1 MTTMRRLGLTAKIM
15 CLFATLSLAATA
27 GLLSVLVGGAEVRS
41 IDRRA
46 FSSMELAGSASLLA
60 SRVAHASLLARLEPD
75 AKAAEIT
82 AALDRVEAATG
93 LVDTARAQFIG
104 AMPAE
109 LRDRNGTLNA
119 RIQTFIAFQRDL
131 VEIGRRISPQAAVL
145 EAQAPEARQNAA
157 QIIATTSAIRDELG
171 LDASRTTVLASS
183 RASEVRN
190 RILIMALL
198 LPLATGL
205 LAFFVLRRHLTRPLQ
220 AIMESIRLASASSA
234 VIAVPYCGRADEIGQ
249 LARTVRQL
257 SETRATL
264 VTRETEAELARD
276 HQQFRSRELAR
287 IADEFQ
293 SRLGVLLAE
302 IGESSE
308 TLRAALQDAAVRV
321 TQVSRSSDI
330 AAASVNGAGADANRT
345 AEAAVQM
352 EFVIGQIGA
361 EVERVS
367 SLASAATQQAS
378 GTHALVEQLTDKAG
392 QIREVIA
399 MIEEVAR
406 QTNLLA
412 LNAAIEA
419 ARAGVHGR
427 GFAVVAAEVKTLAGQ
442 TAQAAS
448 VVQQR
453 IAQVDDA
460 LSQAAAAI
468 STIGAGI
475 GNVEQAATEITT
487 MVGSNANLL
496 GSLGDTVSRIS
507 DVTGTAAIAMAEI
520 AEANMQSVAQADMG
534 ALSARDLVQRIAALQ
549 SEAGAFVARLR
560 AA

>member
-1 MTTMRRLGLTAKIM
+1 MRRLGLTAKIM
-15 CLFATLSLAATA
+15 CLFAALSLAAAA
-27 GLLSVLVGGAEVRS
+27 GLVSVLLGGAEVRS
-41 IDRRA
+41 IDRQA
-46 FSSMELAGSASLLA
+46 FSSMALAGSASLLA
-60 SRVAHASLLARLEPD
+60 SRVAHVSLLARLDADAEP
-75 AKAAEIT
+75 KRIE
-82 AALDRVEAATG
+82 AALDQIDAQTD
-93 LVDTARAQFIG
+93 LVDSARAQFIS
-104 AMPAE
+104 AMPAD
-109 LRDRNGTLNA
+109 LREKNGTLNA
-119 RIQTFIAFQRDL
+119 RIQTFIAFQRGL
-131 VEIGRRISPQAAVL
+131 VEIGRRVSVKAAILESQA
-145 EAQAPEARQNAA
+145 EEARQNAA
-157 QIIATTSAIRDELG
+157 QIIATTSAIRDQLG
-171 LDASRTTVLASS
+171 LDASSATVLATS
-183 RASEVRN
+183 RANGIRY
-190 RILIMALL
+190 RILVMALL
-198 LPLATGL
+198 LPLATGFA
-205 LAFFVLRRHLTRPLQ
+205 AFFVLRRHLTRPLR
-220 AIMESIRLASASSA
+220 AIMESIRLATTSSV
-234 VIAVPYCGRADEIGQ
+234 VIEVPHCKRSDEIGQ

-276 HQQFRSRELAR
+276 HQAFRSSELAR

-321 TQVSRSSDI
+321 TQVSKSSDI
-330 AAASVNGAGADANRT
+330 AAASVNGAGAEANRT
-345 AEAAVQM
+345 AEAALQM
-352 EFVIGQIGA
+352 EFIIGQISA

-378 GTHALVEQLTDKAG
+378 GTHALVEHLTGKAG

-427 GFAVVAAEVKTLAGQ
+427 GFAVVASEVKALAGQ
-442 TAQAAS
+442 TAEAAS
-448 VVQQR
+448 VVHRR

-460 LSQAAAAI
+460 LSQAAMAI

-475 GNVEQAATEITT
+475 GSVEQAATEITT
-487 MVGSNANLL
+487 MVGSNAKLL
-496 GSLGDTVSRIS
+496 GSLGETVSRIS

-520 AEANMQSVAQADMG
+520 AEANMQSVGQADMG

-549 SEAGAFVARLR
+549 TEAGAFVARLR

>member
-1 MTTMRRLGLTAKIM
+1 MRRLGLTAKIM
-15 CLFATLSLAATA
+15 CLFAALSLAATA
-27 GLLSVLVGGAEVRS
+27 GLVSVLLGGAEVRS
-41 IDRRA
+41 IDRQA
-46 FSSMELAGSASLLA
+46 FSSMALAGSASLLA
-60 SRVAHASLLARLEPD
+60 SRVAHASLLARLD
-75 AKAAEIT
+75 ADSTSSEIT
-82 AALDRVEAATG
+82 AALEQIDAATE
-93 LVDTARAQFIG
+93 LVDSARAQFIS

-109 LRDRNGTLNA
+109 LRERNPTLNA
-119 RIQTFIAFQRDL
+119 RVQTFIAFQRGL
-131 VEIGRRISPQAAVL
+131 VDIGRRVSVKAALL
-145 EAQAPEARQNAA
+145 EAQAEEARLNAT
-157 QIIATTSAIRDELG
+157 QIIAATSAIRDQLG
-171 LDASRTTVLASS
+171 LDAFATTTLATS
-183 RASEVRN
+183 RAEGVRF
-190 RILIMALL
+190 RILVLALL
-198 LPLATGL
+198 LPLATGG
-205 LAFFVLRRHLTRPLQ
+205 LAFFVLRRHLTRPLR
-220 AIMESIRLASASSA
+220 AIMQSIRLATASSA
-234 VIAVPYCGRADEIGQ
+234 VIEVPYCGRSDEIGE

-276 HQQFRSRELAR
+276 HQQSRSRELAR

-321 TQVSRSSDI
+321 TQVSKSSDI

-345 AEAAVQM
+345 AEAALQM
-352 EFVIGQIGA
+352 EFVVGQISA

-367 SLASAATQQAS
+367 TLASAATQQAS
-378 GTHALVEQLTDKAG
+378 GTHALVEQLTNKAG

-448 VVQQR
+448 VVQRR

-460 LSQAAAAI
+460 LSQAATAI

-487 MVGSNANLL
+487 MVGSNAKLL

-520 AEANMQSVAQADMG
+520 AEANMQSVTQADMG

-549 SEAGAFVARLR
+549 TEAGAFVARLR